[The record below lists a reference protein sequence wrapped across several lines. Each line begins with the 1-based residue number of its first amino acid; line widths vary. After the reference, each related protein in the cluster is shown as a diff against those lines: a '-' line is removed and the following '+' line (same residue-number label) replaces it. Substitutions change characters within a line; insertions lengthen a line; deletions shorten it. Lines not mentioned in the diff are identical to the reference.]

1 MFTNLG
7 LQAGSAYEKYPK
19 LDIFIIQLCHYTAVE
34 PGRLGNHQITVSA
47 HNAIIIIQSLQPAT
61 IQANY
66 IVQGSEPGNNLELE
80 KVKIIC
86 VFITEHN
93 ESSQALL
100 NI

>member
-19 LDIFIIQLCHYTAVE
+19 SWIYLSSSFVTTTVE

-93 ESSQALL
+93 ESTLL
-100 NI
+100 Y